1 MTTGD
6 YSPLLRDGSSRSS
19 TAQHHLPIHAHYY
32 DITDIESW
40 PIAGLLVL
48 LDGQQQ
54 PVRAELHLYDG
65 LEPHVQDA
73 AIRQARLV
81 LQESHLGGDPV
92 PVRILET
99 MQVREEMLVR
109 LPPVG
114 TRPMNHVT
122 ALPLGQWRPYGLA
135 AVGVLLVVALIWMAV
150 ALLGGRGDPEGNAV
164 VPSAPDSANQLVA
177 EAQEEA
183 PIDTGG
189 GAVSETEAS
198 NVPVVSSGELSPSRN
213 ARSDLGI
220 GVPVQVVPGLQ
231 LALRS
236 EPGVDRGLVIGALT
250 DGVVATIIGGP
261 EYRAGDTDTI
271 VWWFVELDN
280 GTQAWAAANTSDQT
294 LLMPAQ

>member
-114 TRPMNHVT
+114 TRPMHVS
-122 ALPLGQWRPYGLA
+122 ALPWGQWRPYGIA
-135 AVGVLLVVALIWMAV
+135 AIGALLLVALIWVVV
-150 ALLGGRGDPEGNAV
+150 ALTGGDPEESAV
-164 VPSAPDSANQLVA
+164 VPSTPIVDNQLVG
-177 EAQEEA
+177 EVQEET
-183 PIDTGG
+183 PIGTGG
-189 GAVSETEAS
+189 EAVSQTEVSNAPAAS
-198 NVPVVSSGELSPSRN
+198 GGELPPSRN
-213 ARSDLGI
+213 ARTDLGI

-261 EYRAGDTDTI
+261 EYRAGDADTI

>member
-65 LEPHVQDA
+65 LEAHVQDA

-81 LQESHLGGDPV
+81 LQEHFLGGEPV

-114 TRPMNHVT
+114 ARPTNVS
-122 ALPLGQWRPYGLA
+122 ALPWAQWRSYGIVA
-135 AVGVLLVVALIWMAV
+135 AAALLVVALIWVAV
-150 ALLGGRGDPEGNAV
+150 TLIGAGEDPNESVAV
-164 VPSAPDSANQLVA
+164 VSTPETANQLVA
-177 EAQEEA
+177 EVQEESA
-183 PIDTGG
+183 SAETG
-189 GAVSETEAS
+189 GAVSETEISSA
-198 NVPVVSSGELSPSRN
+198 PVVSGGNLPPSRN
-213 ARSDLGI
+213 ARTDLGI
-220 GVPVQVVPGLQ
+220 GMPVQVVPGLQ

-236 EPGVDRGLVIGALT
+236 EPGVDRGLVVGALT

-261 EYRAGDTDTI
+261 EYRAGDADTI